1 MTKKAAARDKQI
13 DQLMD
18 ESNDL
23 TLEIVYTLKTLVKDT
38 QWDSN
43 TLKAKLE
50 ELLSQHDRIDTEL
63 NKIGFYDKPSE
74 VDKA

>member
-18 ESNDL
+18 EGSDL